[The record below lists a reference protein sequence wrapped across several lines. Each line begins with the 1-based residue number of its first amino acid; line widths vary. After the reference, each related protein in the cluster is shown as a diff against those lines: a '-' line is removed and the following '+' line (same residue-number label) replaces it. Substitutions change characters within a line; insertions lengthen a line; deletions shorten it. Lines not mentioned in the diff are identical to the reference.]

1 MDSSRTPHF
10 PYLGDQIIPS
20 QFPLLAKNIQKAING
35 DANAPRPS
43 TSPRPPGPQQPLLGN
58 RPPGA
63 VSANRQTWLDSLTE
77 IENVVTYSFHLEHWM
92 TPNTLF
98 K

>member
-20 QFPLLAKNIQKAING
+20 QFPLLAKNIQKAIDG

-43 TSPRPPGPQQPLLGN
+43 SSPRPPGPQRNLLGN

-63 VSANRQTWLDSLTE
+63 VSANIQT
-77 IENVVTYSFHLEHWM
+77 
-92 TPNTLF
+92 
-98 K
+98 